1 MSDESRPITP
11 EIVTEDDEQPK
22 GDLVPQSNKPDILYL
37 VPITGRPHLP
47 AQVQPLMVS
56 KKRWEETI
64 VKASKDSKNLLG
76 LSYLSEVNGKY
87 VYKKDFPEM
96 GCVVRML
103 NIVDVEGNI
112 QFIAQGLERFK
123 IKKFLSDKPPFVA
136 QVEYLKKSDEDEDEL
151 KAYAISIISAIKQLL
166 SLNPLYSEDLK
177 QYLGRFSPDQP
188 SPLTDFAAG
197 ITTADGDTL
206 QEILE
211 TESILARMKKVMM
224 LLKKEIE
231 IAKLQTK
238 IQKDINTQVDDN
250 KRKFFLKEQL
260 KAIQK
265 ELGMAKDDKTSDVDK
280 FKARFAELNPPE
292 HVVKRFDEE
301 IEKLSVLET
310 GSSEYGVTRNYLD
323 WVTSFPW
330 GVTSEDNIDIEQA

>member
-250 KRKFFLKEQL
+250 KESSFSRNSSRPFKKNWAWPRMTKLRMWINSRRGLPSSILRSMWSNGLMRRLKSFPCWRP
-260 KAIQK
+260 A
-265 ELGMAKDDKTSDVDK
+265 
-280 FKARFAELNPPE
+280 PPNTASPE
-292 HVVKRFDEE
+292 T
-301 IEKLSVLET
+301 IWT
-310 GSSEYGVTRNYLD
+310 GSPL
-323 WVTSFPW
+323 FP
-330 GVTSEDNIDIEQA
+330 GGDLRG